1 MQPPPDEDVGCGSA
15 SKGGLAR
22 VGYPWDRWAR
32 PISHHQFSPLH
43 VPDSRFKQIA
53 CTGVLAAIRNS
64 QIGQLLSFTSVIFQY
79 IQLKMENNI

>member
-43 VPDSRFKQIA
+43 VSDSRFKRIA
-53 CTGVLAAIRNS
+53 CTGVLAAIKEFSNWP
-64 QIGQLLSFTSVIFQY
+64 VIVFY
-79 IQLKMENNI
+79 ISYFSIHPVENGMPQ